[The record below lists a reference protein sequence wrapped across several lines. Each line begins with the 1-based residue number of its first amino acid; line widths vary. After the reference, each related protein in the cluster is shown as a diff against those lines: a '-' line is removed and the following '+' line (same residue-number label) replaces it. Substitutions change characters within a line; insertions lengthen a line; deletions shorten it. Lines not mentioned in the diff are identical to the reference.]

1 MNEVQTIKGF
11 LNFLSS
17 SPCAFQAVE
26 NSEKI
31 LTKNGFKCL
40 FLGDEWKLQEG
51 GKYFTTINGTTL
63 IAFINSLANKSNAFK
78 IIGAHTDSPG
88 IKIKP
93 NPEFIKEGFLQLNTE
108 IYGGPM
114 LSTWFDRPLSI
125 AGRVFIKGR
134 DAFSPIQKL
143 VDLKDSIAI
152 IPNLAIHMNREVNNG
167 YQINNQKDM
176 IPVLIAGL
184 DEKTKVSEYILKLIA
199 AEFKISPKE
208 ILDFELFFYES
219 DTAKL
224 IGPDKDLISSS
235 RIDNLEAVYAGLDAI
250 ISAKAD
256 EKTIKV
262 LACYDNEEI
271 GSATKQGADSLFLH
285 SILERILE
293 SNGSFSAGSLT
304 KAMAN
309 SFMISVDGA
318 HSIHPNKTEKYD
330 PINKPQINKG
340 PVIKISANQR
350 YSTDSQS
357 SSVIKS
363 LAEKAKVPVQVFVNN
378 SNEKG
383 GSTIGPI
390 SGKYLQLNSADI
402 GVPMLAM
409 HSIREL
415 AGAKDHIHMTEL
427 LREFLS

>member
-1 MNEVQTIKGF
+1 LIAVELK
-11 LNFLSS
+11 LSS
-17 SPCAFQAVE
+17 
-26 NSEKI
+26 
-31 LTKNGFKCL
+31 
-40 FLGDEWKLQEG
+40 
-51 GKYFTTINGTTL
+51 
-63 IAFINSLANKSNAFK
+63 
-78 IIGAHTDSPG
+78 
-88 IKIKP
+88 
-93 NPEFIKEGFLQLNTE
+93 
-108 IYGGPM
+108 
-114 LSTWFDRPLSI
+114 
-125 AGRVFIKGR
+125 
-134 DAFSPIQKL
+134 
-143 VDLKDSIAI
+143 
-152 IPNLAIHMNREVNNG
+152 
-167 YQINNQKDM
+167 
-176 IPVLIAGL
+176 
-184 DEKTKVSEYILKLIA
+184 
-199 AEFKISPKE
+199 KE

-219 DTAKL
+219 DEAKL

-250 ISAKAD
+250 INVKAD
-256 EKTIKV
+256 ENTIKV
-262 LACYDNEEI
+262 LACYDNEEV
-271 GSATKQGADSLFLH
+271 GSATKQGADSMFLH

-293 SNGSFSAGSLT
+293 SNGFFSSGNMT

-330 PINKPQINKG
+330 PINKPQINRG
-340 PVIKISANQR
+340 PVIKMSANQR

-357 SSVIKS
+357 SSVIKA

-415 AGAKDHIHMTEL
+415 AGTKDHIWMTEL
-427 LREFLS
+427 LREFLR